1 MRVYLSLTVNGVQRR
16 ARMAGEKTGTGL
28 EPNVAG
34 LLCYVLIWV
43 TGLIFYLIEKE
54 NRFVRFHAMQSII
67 VFGTLT
73 VASLI
78 LGVIPIIGWV
88 ISWLLGIA
96 ALVLWILLMVKA
108 YQNQWFKVPIA
119 GNIAEKHI

>member
-1 MRVYLSLTVNGVQRR
+1 
-16 ARMAGEKTGTGL
+16 MAGEKTGTGL

>member
-1 MRVYLSLTVNGVQRR
+1 
-16 ARMAGEKTGTGL
+16 MAGEKTGTGL

-96 ALVLWILLMVKA
+96 APPGISLR
-108 YQNQWFKVPIA
+108 NTSERVPFQLA
-119 GNIAEKHI
+119 GSVRGPRDSGPLSVFTPLPLRLRSLQ